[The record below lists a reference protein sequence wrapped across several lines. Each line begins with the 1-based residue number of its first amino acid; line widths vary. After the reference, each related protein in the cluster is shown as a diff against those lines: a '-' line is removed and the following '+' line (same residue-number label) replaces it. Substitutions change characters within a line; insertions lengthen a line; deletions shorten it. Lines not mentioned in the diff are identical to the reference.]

1 MPFLYKET
9 QINKNAPLYSVGL
22 TKNILIAGLGN
33 IGKNY
38 DNTRH
43 NVGFMCIDEF
53 VIKNNFDNWVNKK
66 DLHTQMTGGRI
77 GDTRVITIK
86 PTTLMNLSGDAVE
99 AVMSFYK
106 LSLKELL
113 VIHDDID
120 LPFGQ
125 IRTRLGGSS
134 AGHNGINSIIDKTG
148 DDFARIRIG
157 VKNEKLEQIDSA
169 DFVLGK
175 FTKEEQ
181 KHLKSISNEV
191 TAIITE
197 IIFGGSFSQETRNV
211 IF

>member
-53 VIKNNFDNWVNKK
+53 VIKNNFDNWVKKK